1 MSKPYLWLGLAIIFF
16 SSSRSTLSQPVGNE
30 LIKVS
35 VQSVH
40 HHVNRTTTTEIP
52 VFDRNKIS
60 LAVPDAL
67 FGPTFQAA
75 NTVSTIIGNLMQNTA
90 LRIAALIEGL
100 KPIFRSSVGYHSKK
114 REVLIDG
121 VATDLSDDGISN
133 NVQNEIKTEA
143 TDLEKSASPVKN
155 SFRAL
160 TDVKR

>member
-1 MSKPYLWLGLAIIFF
+1 MSRPYLWLGLAIIFF
-16 SSSRSTLSQPVGNE
+16 SSSRNTLSKPIGNE

-35 VQSVH
+35 V
-40 HHVNRTTTTEIP
+40 HVNRTTTTEIP

-121 VATDLSDDGISN
+121 VATDLTEDGISN

-160 TDVKR
+160 TEVKR